1 MTDIKI
7 MVDATRQLNLT
18 WNECS
23 KNAEEESTPE
33 VYNAMCDV
41 DEAVINLVEKIS
53 LCLKEKAIEDMYGV
67 SELLKAH
74 KSIIERNKVY

>member
-1 MTDIKI
+1 MTYIKL
-7 MVDATRQLNLT
+7 MVDTARQLNQT

-23 KNAEEESTPE
+23 KNAEEEITPE

-53 LCLKEKAIEDMYGV
+53 LCLKEKQSLICMVFLNYQKHIRL
-67 SELLKAH
+67 S
-74 KSIIERNKVY
+74 

>member
-1 MTDIKI
+1 MTDIKL
-7 MVDATRQLNLT
+7 MVDAARQLNQT

-33 VYNAMCDV
+33 VYNAMCEV

-53 LCLKEKAIEDMYGV
+53 LCLKEKAIVEMYGV
-67 SELLKAH
+67 SELSKTH
-74 KSIIERNKVY
+74 KSIIERNKV

>member
-1 MTDIKI
+1 MTDIKL
-7 MVDATRQLNLT
+7 MVDAARQLNQT

-23 KNAEEESTPE
+23 KNAEEEITPE

-53 LCLKEKAIEDMYGV
+53 LCLKEKSIVDMYGV
-67 SELLKAH
+67 SELSKTHKA
-74 KSIIERNKVY
+74 IIKRNDI

>member
-7 MVDATRQLNLT
+7 MVEAARQLNLT

-23 KNAEEESTPE
+23 RNAEEENPSE
-33 VYNAMCDV
+33 MYNAMCEI

-53 LCLKEKAIEDMYGV
+53 ICLKGQAIAKMYGNSDLAKTHKAIV
-67 SELLKAH
+67 
-74 KSIIERNKVY
+74 ERS